1 MLREPMSN
9 RSKYLGGQNLVPFPA
24 GAATNR
30 SFRADSLRPVL
41 VVLHQE
47 TSSPGRIGNALRA
60 LGYRLDIRRPR
71 FGDALPE
78 TLDAHAGAV
87 IFGGPM
93 SANDGD
99 DYVRAEIDWIEIL
112 LREQRPF
119 LGICLGAQ
127 MLAKQLG
134 ARVAPHPAGVVQI
147 GYYPIRPT
155 AAGRAMC
162 PDWPDQVYHWHRE
175 GFELP
180 HGAELLAEGC
190 DFPVQAIRYDTCF
203 GLQFHPDVTCA
214 LMHRWITRACDRMDA
229 PGAHPPQQHF
239 EGRAIYDTAER
250 AWLMH
255 FIEGWLAGA
264 PAAALPQA
272 AE

>member
-1 MLREPMSN
+1 MSN
-9 RSKYLGGQNLVPFPA
+9 RSKYLDGQNLVPFPA
-24 GAATNR
+24 GGSTLR
-30 SFRADSLRPVL
+30 SLRVDPSRPVL

-47 TSSPGRIGNALRA
+47 TSSPGRVGNALRA
-60 LGYRLDIRRPR
+60 LGYGLDIRRPR
-71 FGDALPE
+71 FGDALPV

-99 DYVRAEIDWIEIL
+99 DYVRAEIDWIEIA

-127 MLAKQLG
+127 MLAIQLG
-134 ARVAPHPAGVVQI
+134 ARVAPHPDGVAQI

-155 AAGRAMC
+155 ASGLTLCR
-162 PDWPDQVYHWHRE
+162 DWPDQVYHWHRE
-175 GFELP
+175 GFGLP
-180 HGAELLAEGC
+180 HGAELLAEGD

-214 LMHRWITRACDRMDA
+214 MMHRWTTRGCDRMDA
-229 PGAHPPQQHF
+229 PGAHPREQHF
-239 EGRAIYDTAER
+239 EGRAVYDTAER
-250 AWLMH
+250 AWLQR
-255 FIEGWLAGA
+255 FIGEWLAEA
-264 PAAALPQA
+264 PTAVLAQA

>member
-1 MLREPMSN
+1 MTLHLPTILQR
-9 RSKYLGGQNLVPFPA
+9 RAAPA
-24 GAATNR
+24 
-30 SFRADSLRPVL
+30 RAPLRPVL
-41 VVLHQE
+41 IVLHQE
-47 TSSPGRIGNALRA
+47 SSTPGRVGNVLRA
-60 LGYRLDIRRPR
+60 LGHPLDIRRPR

-78 TLDAHAGAV
+78 TLDRHAGAV

-99 DYVRAEIDWIEIL
+99 AYVRYEIDWIEVA

-134 ARVAPHPAGVVQI
+134 AKVAPHADALTQI

-155 AAGRAMC
+155 AAGLALC
-162 PDWPDQVYHWHRE
+162 PDWPAQVYHWHRE

-180 HGAELLAEGC
+180 RGADVLAEGD
-190 DFPVQAIRYDTCF
+190 DFPMQAFQWDNAF
-203 GLQFHPDVTCA
+203 ALQFHPDVTY
-214 LMHRWITRACDRMDA
+214 RMMCCWTTHGNTEQ
-229 PGAHPPQQHF
+229 PGAQPRAKHF
-239 EGRAIYDTAER
+239 EGRAIYDTVER
-250 AWLMH
+250 AWLKS
-255 FIEGWLAGA
+255 FLDGWLARE
-264 PAAALPQA
+264 PAMMLAQA